1 MFKNLFRKKETKVLN
16 LPDNLR
22 GRSLQSKVI
31 PTMCN
36 LKNML
41 GKLIEVNGDF
51 AQLQQWENRSYKAY
65 RIEDIKSQV
74 INSSE
79 NERKQ
84 LIRKHILDGRPSDF
98 GANCIDIYLVAYV
111 AEMYGKGK
119 EKFFE
124 YVKKNNISDRDN
136 SAQAIWQVGK
146 GDGVY
151 LGILNDDGTIKDW
164 NFIKEWLKITN

>member
-1 MFKNLFRKKETKVLN
+1 MFKTLFFKKRNKIHR

-22 GRSLQSKVI
+22 GRSIHAKVI
-31 PTMCN
+31 PTVCN

-41 GKLIEVNGDF
+41 NKLVQVQGDF
-51 AQLQQWENRSYKAY
+51 SQLKQWEKRSYKAY
-65 RIEDIKSQV
+65 KIDEIKNKL

-79 NERKQ
+79 VKRGQIVRN
-84 LIRKHILDGRPSDF
+84 HILSNHPSDF
-98 GANCIDIYLVAYV
+98 GASCIDIYLVAYV
-111 AEMYGKGK
+111 AETYGAGK
-119 EKFFE
+119 DIFFE
-124 YVKKNNISDRDN
+124 YIMENGISDKYN

-164 NFIKEWLKITN
+164 NFINKWLCIS